1 MAWGHNT
8 GAAYGGARTGEG
20 IADAVRESMAD
31 DHMDLDFKTE
41 ITLSDAVKNSS
52 TGGYA
57 TRAQE
62 ELTQDLSNEAIRSS
76 PTAGDAWGAV
86 KNARSFLTKE
96 GGPYA
101 YQTGLKKVRTLGSS
115 ATYLSGLSALASIH
129 PALAVLSLVPQGL
142 ITEGAAKLG
151 FGPKRT
157 GKNRFFDA
165 LRGDYFG
172 TGSTLS
178 RLNSGLWDA
187 LLPSYDEDDDYQTLL
202 STGDWPSIDD
212 MRPDWALR
220 INDQ

>member
-1 MAWGHNT
+1 MD
-8 GAAYGGARTGEG
+8 YGGGYLGDPRGRADA
-20 IADAVRESMAD
+20 IADSVRGD

-52 TGGYA
+52 AGGYA

-62 ELTQDLSNEAIRSS
+62 ELTQDLTSEAIRSS

-129 PALAVLSLVPQGL
+129 PALAVLSLVPQGF

-165 LRGDYFG
+165 MRGDYFLS
-172 TGSTLS
+172 GSTID
-178 RLNSGLWDA
+178 RANNSLWD
-187 LLPSYDEDDDYQTLL
+187 LILPEEI
-202 STGDWPSIDD
+202 WE
-212 MRPDWALR
+212 
-220 INDQ
+220 NDN